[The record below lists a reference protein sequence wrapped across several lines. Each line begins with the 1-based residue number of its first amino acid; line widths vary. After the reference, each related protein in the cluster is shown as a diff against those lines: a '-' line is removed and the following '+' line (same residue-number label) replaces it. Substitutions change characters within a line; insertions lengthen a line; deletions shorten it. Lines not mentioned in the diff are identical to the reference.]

1 MNRNA
6 PITIKHVFPKMI
18 DGKQKYE
25 NPSKFTKRAARYQ
38 FRCKSHCWSSFP
50 LPFDIFFK
58 IWFNLRCLFGVI
70 NSALVSVIII
80 IDLVAVFDAIL
91 TSSLYENLMSNN
103 FRKTAVLKKIS
114 VVN

>member
-1 MNRNA
+1 MENKNTKILRSLQNA
-6 PITIKHVFPKMI
+6 QRVTNFAVKATVGLVFRHR
-18 DGKQKYE
+18 
-25 NPSKFTKRAARYQ
+25 STF
-38 FRCKSHCWSSFP
+38 
-50 LPFDIFFK
+50 FFK

-80 IDLVAVFDAIL
+80 IDLGAVFDAIL